1 MCGGLRLSHA
11 NLSAHRGVVYRCVS
25 QHSLRAGNEDCNFLF
40 RAAKKALRG
49 LRGLA
54 ENAIAPAEKEP
65 NKSK

>member
-1 MCGGLRLSHA
+1 
-11 NLSAHRGVVYRCVS
+11 VYRCVS

-40 RAAKKALRG
+40 RPAKKALRR

-54 ENAIAPAEKEP
+54 ENAVAPAEKQP